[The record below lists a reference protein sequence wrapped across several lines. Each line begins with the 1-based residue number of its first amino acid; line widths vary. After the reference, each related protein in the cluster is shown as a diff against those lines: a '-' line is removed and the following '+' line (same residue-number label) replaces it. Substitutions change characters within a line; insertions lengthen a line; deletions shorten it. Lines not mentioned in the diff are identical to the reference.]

1 MTTIVIRSSRR
12 WEGSGVKSVG
22 STALGIT
29 DTIFGSSAARST
41 VFSLL
46 VYDTHTMW
54 FVSHSDTVRSLL
66 VSTEL
71 TSAKP
76 KSEWSVNTCK

>member
-1 MTTIVIRSSRR
+1 MTTIVILSSGR

>member
-1 MTTIVIRSSRR
+1 MTTIVILPSWR
-12 WEGSGVKSVG
+12 WLGSGVKSVG

-29 DTIFGSSAARST
+29 DTISGFRAARST

-54 FVSHSDTVRSLL
+54 LVSHSVTVRSLL
-66 VSTEL
+66 VNTEL

-76 KSEWSVNTCK
+76 NSEWSVNTCE